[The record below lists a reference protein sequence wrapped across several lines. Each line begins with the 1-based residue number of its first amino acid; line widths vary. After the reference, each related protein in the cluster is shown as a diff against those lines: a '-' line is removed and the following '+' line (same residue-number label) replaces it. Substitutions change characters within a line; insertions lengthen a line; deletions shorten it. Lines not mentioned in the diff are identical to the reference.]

1 MARDRML
8 AAATIIAREAQK
20 LAAVWSVQVP
30 PSIRVSAKANSAEI
44 SSQVGPSYPNEVKR
58 VRHPVF
64 GGRGTSRERAPWVT
78 NEYRPFLAPAAVAK
92 ADAAAQE
99 IAKTVDD
106 LARQAGFIT

>member
-8 AAATIIAREAQK
+8 AAAVIIANEAK
-20 LAAVWSVQVP
+20 RLAAIWSVQVP
-30 PSIRVSAKANSAEI
+30 PSIRVSAAANSAVI
-44 SSQVGPSYPNEVKR
+44 SSGVGPSYPNEVKR

-64 GGRGTSRERAPWVT
+64 GGRGTSRENAPWVT
-78 NEYRPFLAPAAVAK
+78 NEYRPFLAPAAEAK
-92 ADAAAQE
+92 AQAAAEE

>member
-8 AAATIIAREAQK
+8 AAATIIAREAQR
-20 LAAVWSVQVP
+20 LAATWSVQVP
-30 PSIRVSAKANSAEI
+30 PSIRVSAKANEAEI
-44 SSQVGPSYPNEVKR
+44 SSRVGPSYPNEVRR
-58 VRHPVF
+58 VRHPVY
-64 GGRGTSRERAPWVT
+64 GNRQVWVL

-92 ADAAAQE
+92 ADEAARE